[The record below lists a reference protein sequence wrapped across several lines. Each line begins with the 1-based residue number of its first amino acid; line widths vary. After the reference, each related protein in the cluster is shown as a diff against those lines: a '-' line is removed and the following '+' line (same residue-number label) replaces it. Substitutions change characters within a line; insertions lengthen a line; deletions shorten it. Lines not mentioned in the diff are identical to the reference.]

1 MFITL
6 FRAIMIF
13 NLLLYYFKPN
23 PLPPPLIHTR
33 ITPIHPTSHQP
44 DREVKK

>member
-13 NLLLYYFKPN
+13 NLLLYYFN
-23 PLPPPLIHTR
+23 GGTLRYRFGGLIFGGAYT
-33 ITPIHPTSHQP
+33 
-44 DREVKK
+44 